1 MNQTGGKTFATLV
14 FFDGKSSLTKAPFIM
29 VLPVVQ
35 ISVSVHAENPI
46 VNLCVIFYD

>member
-35 ISVSVHAENPI
+35 ISVWK
-46 VNLCVIFYD
+46 F